1 MDAPLENRGTDLGS
15 KIARL
20 VEERGWNQEDF
31 ARSSGL
37 NRHTIREIMNSK
49 GERKLRN
56 DTILKC
62 AKALG
67 LQVNELR
74 DLPLDR
80 LLPRMHGKILSEGE
94 GGRKLLLEKSEMTEL
109 KDWVTRNTERAAQI
123 TVEEAQELLSLQG
136 VDGVLARIGVEYYV
150 EILERRRRLLN
161 RVRTIAKTEYLDLLE
176 QFVGLMYEK
185 VQATK

>member
-1 MDAPLENRGTDLGS
+1 MDAPLETRGVDLGS

-37 NRHTIREIMNSK
+37 NRHTVREIMNSN

-56 DTILKC
+56 DTISKC

-80 LLPRMHGKILSEGE
+80 LLPRMHGKVLSERE
-94 GGRKLLLEKSEMTEL
+94 GGRKLLLEKSEMPEL
-109 KDWVTRNTERAAQI
+109 KEWVSRNTERAAQI
-123 TVEEAQELLSLQG
+123 TVEEAEELLSLQG
-136 VDGVLARIGVEYYV
+136 PDGVLARIGVEYYV

-161 RVRTIAKTEYLDLLE
+161 RVKAIAKSEYFDLLE
-176 QFVGLMYEK
+176 QFVGLLYEK
-185 VQATK
+185 IPSHK